1 MPLPLDD
8 LRDAHAAVSGSLD
21 AFPSDAHGWRPAP
34 DAWSATDVLEHLLKT
49 EAGMLHLLRRQL
61 AAGED
66 RRDLGPRRPGAM
78 ETLRSAM
85 GPDQRLQVPPA
96 SSRYVAPSGTA
107 DLGELR
113 ERWEALP
120 NAWAEQL
127 TAVPP
132 VLTDVGLVP
141 HPLVGPLTASEAI
154 QFVAIHARHH
164 VHQLRRLRDA
174 LGASSS

>member
-1 MPLPLDD
+1 MHLPLND
-8 LRDAHAAVSGSLD
+8 LRDAHASVSASLD
-21 AFPSDAHGWRPAP
+21 ALPPDARDWRPAP
-34 DAWSATDVLEHLLKT
+34 EAWSATDVLEHLLKT
-49 EAGMLHLLRRQL
+49 EAGMLQFLRRQL

-78 ETLRSAM
+78 DTLRATM
-85 GPDQRLQVPPA
+85 GPDQRLRVPPA
-96 SSRYVAPSGTA
+96 SNRYVAPSGTA

-113 ERWEALP
+113 DRWDALP
-120 NAWAEQL
+120 DAWAEQL
-127 TAVPP
+127 AAVPP
-132 VLTDVGLVP
+132 VLTEVGLVP
-141 HPLVGPLTASEAI
+141 HPLVGPLTASEAT